1 MSPERPSSA
10 ALHAAVRDVV
20 ADAAGRAIMPRFGQL
35 THGEVR
41 EKSAGELVTMADR
54 ESELILAEGLARI
67 IPEATIV
74 GEEAADADPSV
85 LRGLSDDLCW
95 IIDPLDGTANFA
107 AGKGPFGM
115 LVALAERGL
124 AIGGWIFDPRSNRFC
139 SALRGEGTMIDGEL
153 VRSRS
158 SGESIPN
165 VAISSLFSSS
175 ERRTDVISRMT
186 PHFRTVPIPRC
197 AAEQYPRVLLGVND
211 VTLFERTLPWD
222 HAAGALCLTEAG
234 GVVTRFDGSQY
245 RVDDDRRGLIAA
257 ANPALWEMAFQHLC
271 GD

>member
-1 MSPERPSSA
+1 
-10 ALHAAVRDVV
+10 
-20 ADAAGRAIMPRFGQL
+20 MPRFGQL
-35 THGEVR
+35 SRREVR
-41 EKSAGELVTMADR
+41 EKSAGELVTVADR
-54 ESELILAEGLARI
+54 ESESILAAGLAGI

-74 GEEAADADPSV
+74 GEEAADADPSI
-85 LRGLSDDLCW
+85 LRCLSDDLCW

-107 AGKGPFGM
+107 AGEGPFGM

-139 SALRGEGTMIDGEL
+139 SALRGEGTMIDGEI
-153 VRSRS
+153 VQSRA

-165 VAISSLFSSS
+165 AAISSLFSGA
-175 ERRTDVISRMT
+175 ERRDVLSRIG
-186 PHFRTVPIPRC
+186 PHFRTLPIPRC
-197 AAEQYPRVLLGVND
+197 AAEQYPRVILGVND

-234 GVVTRFDGSQY
+234 GVVTRFDGSHY

-257 ANPALWEMAFQHLC
+257 STPALWEMAFQHLR